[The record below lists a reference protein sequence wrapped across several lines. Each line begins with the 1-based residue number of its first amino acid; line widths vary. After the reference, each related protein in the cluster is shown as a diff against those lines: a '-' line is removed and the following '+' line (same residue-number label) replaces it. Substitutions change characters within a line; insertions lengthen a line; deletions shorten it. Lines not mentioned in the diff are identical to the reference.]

1 MLNKLIDIFLKS
13 FSFPV
18 SGNMP
23 AMASLESPENDVF
36 VNVGYENESD
46 LSSYCFVN
54 NPAFVEN
61 CDQLRTSHKVYLGM
75 T

>member
-1 MLNKLIDIFLKS
+1 
-13 FSFPV
+13 
-18 SGNMP
+18 MP